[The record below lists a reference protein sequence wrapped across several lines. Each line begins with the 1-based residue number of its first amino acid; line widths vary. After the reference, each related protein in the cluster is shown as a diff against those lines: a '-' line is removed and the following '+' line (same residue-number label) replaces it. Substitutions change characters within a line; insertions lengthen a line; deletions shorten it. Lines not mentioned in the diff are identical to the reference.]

1 MDKCA
6 IVKDL
11 LPLYAD
17 DVCSIESKKLV
28 AEHLSE
34 CEECCK
40 ELESY
45 ELNVIT
51 GNVAEKEAV
60 KKFKK
65 KTEKKVAVKVV
76 SIVLAVCIGLFG
88 AYNAY
93 WYCCFKAPFIKYQK
107 AAQEIYAQC
116 RDNNISPIDA
126 VLGEDNSYGI
136 DTDEYESLE
145 FQTAKGHNYY
155 TNGGCLDI
163 YINRPLSVKEV
174 LYSDKEALK
183 DIGITISVSKGN
195 NLSYSY
201 LVMFDFLVDENDNDI
216 YFYIDEDMNL
226 ILNTENNYEIN
237 YYHDINGMSEKQLQ
251 EKHNDIREEIYKEV
265 SEDLRVMMIVLHE
278 AFGIGNVKA

>member
-1 MDKCA
+1 MSDCG

-28 AEHLSE
+28 VEHLSE
-34 CEECCK
+34 CEDCQR
-40 ELESY
+40 ELDSY
-45 ELNVIT
+45 ELDIKAKNAI
-51 GNVAEKEAV
+51 EKEAV
-60 KKFKK
+60 KRFKK

-88 AYNAY
+88 VYNAY

-126 VLGEDNSYGI
+126 VLGEDNSYGV
-136 DTDEYESLE
+136 DTGEYESLG
-145 FQTAKGHNYY
+145 FQTSNGGNYY
-155 TNGGCLDI
+155 TNGGCVDI

-183 DIGITISVSKGN
+183 DIGINISVSREN

-216 YFYIDEDMNL
+216 YFYIDENMNL
-226 ILNTENNYEIN
+226 ILNTENNYGIN
-237 YYHDINGMSEKQLQ
+237 YYHNLDGMSEKELQ

-278 AFGIGNVKA
+278 GFGIGNVTA

>member
-1 MDKCA
+1 MSDCG

-17 DVCSIESKKLV
+17 NVCSIESKKLV
-28 AEHLSE
+28 AEHLNE

-45 ELNVIT
+45 DLNVIT

-65 KTEKKVAVKVV
+65 KTERKVAVKVI
-76 SIVLAVCIGLFG
+76 SLVLAICIGIFG

-93 WYCCFKAPFIKYQK
+93 WYCCFKGPFIKYQK
-107 AAQEIYAQC
+107 TVQEIYAQC
-116 RDNNISPIDA
+116 REKNISPIDA
-126 VLGEDNSYGI
+126 VLSEDNSYGI
-136 DTDEYESLE
+136 DTGEYESLG
-145 FQTAKGHNYY
+145 FQTSKGYNYY
-155 TNGGCLDI
+155 VNGGCVDI

-183 DIGITISVSKGN
+183 DIGISISVSREN

-216 YFYIDEDMNL
+216 YFYIDENMNL
-226 ILNTENNYEIN
+226 ILNTGNNYGIN
-237 YYHDINGMSEKQLQ
+237 YYHNLDGMSEKELQ

-278 AFGIGNVKA
+278 VFGIGNVKA